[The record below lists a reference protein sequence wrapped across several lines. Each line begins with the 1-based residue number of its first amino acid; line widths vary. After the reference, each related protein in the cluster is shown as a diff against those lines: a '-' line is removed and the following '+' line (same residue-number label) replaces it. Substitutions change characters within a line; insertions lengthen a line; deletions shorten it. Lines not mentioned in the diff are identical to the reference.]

1 MINGSISDGTIIDNV
16 SYVVQQGT
24 IGANLEGSAGLTMNG
39 SSIVVLAGVNSYSGG
54 TIVASGTLEAA
65 LPAAL
70 PGYLSNGVSVQN
82 GATLAVALYAGLW
95 PQSQI
100 DLLTETSDFSSGSS
114 LGVDTGSVACTYAD
128 TNLGPALGLA
138 VLGSGTLG
146 LTGTN
151 TDYCGN
157 ITIAGP
163 TLQVGSNACL
173 GTSSATI
180 TFNGGTLQATSG
192 VNVPDQIV
200 LGQGGGVV
208 DSNGCSVELDGQ
220 ISGSGEMTVIDSS
233 GGNGTVTVTC
243 ASNNYTGGT
252 NLGSGTM
259 AIGAD
264 GALGDVSSPLTFS
277 GGTLQALSGFTLD
290 PSRSIITPN
299 DPSQA
304 AVIDSDGS
312 LVTVPCVISG
322 SGGLT
327 VIDSSGGYGTVVL
340 AGDNTYLGTSD
351 LEAGTLQLPNANALG
366 PGGGGLIVNGGELDL
381 DGQNILVGLL
391 GGNGGIITNTNAST
405 PSTLWVDQGSNAAYY
420 GNIQDGGGQVC
431 ANLCGSG
438 VLVLGGSNQYSAGT
452 DVCSGLLVV
461 TNASA
466 LPNGGALAVGD
477 GADSLFGPSPGN
489 SLPADP
495 GHGGN
500 SHGGGTIGPDPPATP
515 APPTGPVMI
524 DPSPVISAIQ
534 CVGPTLVD
542 ADSVSFSVT
551 VSKPITGL
559 STADFAV
566 TGSGVSGIVTA
577 VSGTGSSYAVTVG
590 GISGSGSLGLRLV
603 SGAGVLDWFGTP
615 LDTAATIAVDQ
626 QYTIDRQLYYDASE
640 SGGIWNTGEN
650 WRVGPTGP
658 LQGWVDGARHS

>member
-1 MINGSISDGTIIDNV
+1 MATSDFASDANFEFDTGNSGSTTFVYPNPIPDSLSGALGLVVLGSGTLDLSGENSYTGGTLVVGATLQLGSSSALGASTGSLTVNGGILDLGSYAVTAGAVTVTGGGSIGDGSLVATSCSLSGDSALNLTGGSNVLALTLEYGSSVTGTYSASPETLVADDAGTDDVSGIAAGWNLTVTNCTTVNVSGDPSLAAVTASEDSAIAGAMNATSISVDASTVDLGGAACSLGAVAVADGGGLGDGVITATSCAVSGDSTVTLSSGSNSLVRSRSNSEVAITGDYSDSSATLVADDGSTNVLSSIPSNAGLWGLAVSNGTSVDLADGTDNFAAVALINGSISDGTIIDNV

-39 SSIVVLAGVNSYSGG
+39 NSIVVLAGVNSYSGG

-264 GALGDVSSPLTFS
+264 G
-277 GGTLQALSGFTLD
+277 
-290 PSRSIITPN
+290 R
-299 DPSQA
+299 
-304 AVIDSDGS
+304 
-312 LVTVPCVISG
+312 
-322 SGGLT
+322 
-327 VIDSSGGYGTVVL
+327 
-340 AGDNTYLGTSD
+340 
-351 LEAGTLQLPNANALG
+351 
-366 PGGGGLIVNGGELDL
+366 
-381 DGQNILVGLL
+381 
-391 GGNGGIITNTNAST
+391 
-405 PSTLWVDQGSNAAYY
+405 W
-420 GNIQDGGGQVC
+420 
-431 ANLCGSG
+431 
-438 VLVLGGSNQYSAGT
+438 
-452 DVCSGLLVV
+452 
-461 TNASA
+461 
-466 LPNGGALAVGD
+466 
-477 GADSLFGPSPGN
+477 
-489 SLPADP
+489 
-495 GHGGN
+495 
-500 SHGGGTIGPDPPATP
+500 AT
-515 APPTGPVMI
+515 
-524 DPSPVISAIQ
+524 
-534 CVGPTLVD
+534 
-542 ADSVSFSVT
+542 
-551 VSKPITGL
+551 
-559 STADFAV
+559 
-566 TGSGVSGIVTA
+566 
-577 VSGTGSSYAVTVG
+577 
-590 GISGSGSLGLRLV
+590 
-603 SGAGVLDWFGTP
+603 
-615 LDTAATIAVDQ
+615 
-626 QYTIDRQLYYDASE
+626 
-640 SGGIWNTGEN
+640 
-650 WRVGPTGP
+650 
-658 LQGWVDGARHS
+658 